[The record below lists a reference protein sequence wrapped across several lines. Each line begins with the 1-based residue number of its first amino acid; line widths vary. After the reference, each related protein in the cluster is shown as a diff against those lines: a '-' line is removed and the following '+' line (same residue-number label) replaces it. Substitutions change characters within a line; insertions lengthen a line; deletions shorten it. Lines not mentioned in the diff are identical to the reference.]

1 MLVPDFAISQSEA
14 PYIGVPS
21 SIKGTINATHGAGTK
36 TTTPGDDG
44 SGDFTADSYD
54 AINIY
59 DKDLNTS
66 WVNKDWKMKIMNL
79 LV

>member
-36 TTTPGDDG
+36 RQLQEMMDLEISQLTLMMLL
-44 SGDFTADSYD
+44 
-54 AINIY
+54 IY
-59 DKDLNTS
+59 
-66 WVNKDWKMKIMNL
+66 MIKI
-79 LV
+79 